1 MNSSLAISHLLLRL
15 RPLNRALR
23 RAVERQGRLAARLFH
38 PDVTPLCVT
47 EEQVHTL
54 LDDVDR
60 LVLQDTIESRRAPLT
75 SEEHDLEQQLRE
87 MSLAVQS
94 KLPLDRIAEVLEL
107 SEFEQEAILLCAAV
121 ELDRSYERIFA
132 YILDDLNRRFPC
144 VELLSTLTAN
154 SLEEVAARRGALAVY
169 GKLRRT
175 GILRPF
181 GEPATTL
188 RQELHLSPALVT
200 FLTGS
205 PGDVTSWFRDTA
217 AVSLPSQLAEI
228 HLPEDVEIATIE
240 RLGQSLRDGSV
251 SVLGIWG
258 PRQSGIREISLA
270 VAISAALPLRRLVID
285 PNYFQPGSYE
295 QAITESI
302 QTAVALNAALLID
315 TDALTEHSN
324 ENLRTVSSFLATALA
339 SVSVPAILT
348 GARPWRPTEMLK
360 SRSYAQIET
369 QNPGFNTR
377 QAMWHNAFPELTKEQ
392 RDDLAS
398 RFRMSSEELG
408 AAALMAGTQARVAGN
423 GHAKI
428 GEQVEEACDAV
439 TRKQTYHFATVI
451 RPKRGPEDLV
461 LPPTL
466 HKQVIEIA
474 RFHRT
479 WPRIAEAWGFGRLVA
494 RESGIK
500 VLFTGASGTGKT
512 LAAEVIAFELG
523 MTLLKID
530 LSRVVS
536 KWVGETER
544 NLDRA
549 FAEAED
555 SNAVLFFDEAD
566 SLFGK
571 RGEVR
576 HGVDR
581 YSNLEV
587 SYLLQ
592 RLESYYGL
600 VILASN
606 LRDNIDQAFIRR
618 FQVVL
623 NFPRPDP
630 PERRRMWSIA
640 FPKSAPLQAD
650 IDFDLLSRLEMTGA
664 SIVNAAQT
672 AALLAME
679 SAKSVNG
686 HGGPVNVK
694 IEPVHVVRAIAR
706 QYQREARL
714 LTASELGPYGE
725 LVHETP

>member
-23 RAVERQGRLAARLFH
+23 RAVAQQGQLAARLFH

-47 EEQVHTL
+47 EEQVQSL
-54 LDDVDR
+54 LNDVDK
-60 LVLQDTIESRRAPLT
+60 LVLQDTIESRRALLT
-75 SEEHDLEQQLRE
+75 TEEHDLEQQLRD
-87 MSLAVQS
+87 MSVASQG
-94 KLPLDRIAEVLEL
+94 KLPLDRIVETLEL

-121 ELDRSYERIFA
+121 ELDRSYERIYA
-132 YILDDLNRRFPC
+132 YILDDLNRRYPC

-154 SLEEVAARRGALAVY
+154 SLEEVCARRVDLSAY

-175 GILRPF
+175 GMLRAF
-181 GEPATTL
+181 GDPATSL
-188 RQELHLSPALVT
+188 RQELRLSPALLA

-205 PGDVTSWFRDTA
+205 PGDVSSWFRDTA
-217 AVSLPSQLAEI
+217 AVPLPSQLAEI
-228 HLPEDVEIATIE
+228 HLPPDVEVATIE

-258 PRQSGIREISLA
+258 PRQSGVREISLA
-270 VAISAALPLRRLVID
+270 VAVSAALPLRRLTID
-285 PNYFQPGSYE
+285 ANSSQHGSYE
-295 QAITESI
+295 QLIAESI
-302 QTAVALNAALLID
+302 QTAAALNSALLVE
-315 TDALTEHSN
+315 TDALTEHGN
-324 ENLRTVSSFLATALA
+324 ENLHAIGRFLAGALA
-339 SVSVPAILT
+339 SLAAPTILT
-348 GARPWRPTEMLK
+348 GIRPWRPTELLK
-360 SRSYAQIET
+360 SRSYAQIEIS
-369 QNPGFNTR
+369 NPGFKTR
-377 QAMWHNAFPELTKEQ
+377 QAMWHNVFPELTKEQ

-398 RFRMSSEELG
+398 RFRMSSEELD
-408 AAALMAGTQARVAGN
+408 AVALMAGTQARVAAN
-423 GHAKI
+423 GQGKI
-428 GEQVEEACDAV
+428 SEQVEEACDAV

-451 RPKRGPEDLV
+451 KPKRGPDALV
-461 LPPTL
+461 LPPQL

-479 WPRIAEAWGFGRLVA
+479 WPRIAEAWGFGQLVA
-494 RESGIK
+494 RDSGIK

-592 RLESYYGL
+592 RLETYYGL

-623 NFPRPDP
+623 NFARPEF
-630 PERRRMWSIA
+630 PERRRIWSIA

-650 IDFDLLSRLEMTGA
+650 INFDLLAQLEMTGA
-664 SIVNAAQT
+664 GIVNAAQT

-686 HGGPVNVK
+686 GPANVM

-725 LVHETP
+725 LVYEVQ

>member
-1 MNSSLAISHLLLRL
+1 MNSSLAITHLLLRL

-23 RAVERQGRLAARLFH
+23 RAVERQGQLAARLFH

-54 LDDVDR
+54 LDDVDK

-87 MSLAVQS
+87 MSLAAQS
-94 KLPLDRIAEVLEL
+94 KLPLDRIVEVLEL

-154 SLEEVAARRGALAVY
+154 SLEEISARRGALGVY

-181 GEPATTL
+181 GEPATNL
-188 RQELHLSPALVT
+188 RQELRLSAALVT

-205 PGDVTSWFRDTA
+205 PGDVTSWFRDAA
-217 AVSLPSQLAEI
+217 AVSLPSQI
-228 HLPEDVEIATIE
+228 HLPADVEIATIE

-258 PRQSGIREISLA
+258 PRQSSIRELSLA
-270 VAISAALPLRRLVID
+270 VAVNAALPLRRLVVD
-285 PNYFQPGSYE
+285 PSHFQPGSYE
-295 QAITESI
+295 QPIAESI
-302 QTAVALNAALLID
+302 QTAVALNAVLLID
-315 TDALTEHSN
+315 TDALTEHGN
-324 ENLRTVSSFLATALA
+324 ENLRTVSAYLAHALA
-339 SVSVPAILT
+339 SVAVPTILT
-348 GARPWRPTEMLK
+348 GARPWRPTELLK

-369 QNPGFNTR
+369 QNPGFKTR

-398 RFRMSSEELG
+398 RFRMSAEELD
-408 AAALMAGTQARVAGN
+408 AAALMAGTQARVVGN

-439 TRKQTYHFATVI
+439 TRKQTYHFASVI
-451 RPKRGPEDLV
+451 RPKRGADDLV
-461 LPPTL
+461 LPPML

-494 RESGIK
+494 RDSGIK
-500 VLFTGASGTGKT
+500 ALFTGVSGTGKT

-544 NLDRA
+544 NLDSA

-592 RLESYYGL
+592 RLESYHGL

-679 SAKSVNG
+679 SAKNVNG
-686 HGGPVNVK
+686 HGGPANVK
-694 IEPVHVVRAIAR
+694 IEPVHIVRAIAR

>member
-1 MNSSLAISHLLLRL
+1 M
-15 RPLNRALR
+15 
-23 RAVERQGRLAARLFH
+23 
-38 PDVTPLCVT
+38 
-47 EEQVHTL
+47 
-54 LDDVDR
+54 
-60 LVLQDTIESRRAPLT
+60 
-75 SEEHDLEQQLRE
+75 
-87 MSLAVQS
+87 
-94 KLPLDRIAEVLEL
+94 
-107 SEFEQEAILLCAAV
+107 
-121 ELDRSYERIFA
+121 
-132 YILDDLNRRFPC
+132 
-144 VELLSTLTAN
+144 
-154 SLEEVAARRGALAVY
+154 
-169 GKLRRT
+169 
-175 GILRPF
+175 
-181 GEPATTL
+181 
-188 RQELHLSPALVT
+188 
-200 FLTGS
+200 
-205 PGDVTSWFRDTA
+205 
-217 AVSLPSQLAEI
+217 
-228 HLPEDVEIATIE
+228 
-240 RLGQSLRDGSV
+240 
-251 SVLGIWG
+251 
-258 PRQSGIREISLA
+258 
-270 VAISAALPLRRLVID
+270 
-285 PNYFQPGSYE
+285 
-295 QAITESI
+295 
-302 QTAVALNAALLID
+302 
-315 TDALTEHSN
+315 
-324 ENLRTVSSFLATALA
+324 
-339 SVSVPAILT
+339 
-348 GARPWRPTEMLK
+348 
-360 SRSYAQIET
+360 
-369 QNPGFNTR
+369 
-377 QAMWHNAFPELTKEQ
+377 
-392 RDDLAS
+392 
-398 RFRMSSEELG
+398 
-408 AAALMAGTQARVAGN
+408 
-423 GHAKI
+423 
-428 GEQVEEACDAV
+428 
-439 TRKQTYHFATVI
+439 
-451 RPKRGPEDLV
+451 
-461 LPPTL
+461 L

-494 RESGIK
+494 RDSGIK
-500 VLFTGASGTGKT
+500 VLFTGLSGTGKT

-592 RLESYYGL
+592 RLESYHGL

-650 IDFDLLSRLEMTGA
+650 IDFDLLSRLDMTGA

-679 SAKSVNG
+679 SAKNVNG
-686 HGGPVNVK
+686 HSGPANVM
-694 IEPVHVVRAIAR
+694 IEPVHIVRAIAR

-725 LVHETP
+725 FVHETP

>member
-1 MNSSLAISHLLLRL
+1 
-15 RPLNRALR
+15 LNRALR
-23 RAVERQGRLAARLFH
+23 RAVARQGQLAARLFH

-47 EEQVHTL
+47 EEQVQAL
-54 LDDVDR
+54 LDDVDQ
-60 LVLQDTIESRRAPLT
+60 LVLQDTIESRSAALT
-75 SEEHDLEQQLRE
+75 PEEHDLEQQLRE
-87 MSLAVQS
+87 MSLAAQS
-94 KLPLDRIAEVLEL
+94 TLPLDRIVEALDL
-107 SEFEQEAILLCAAV
+107 SEFEQEAVLLCAAV

-154 SLEEVAARRGALAVY
+154 TLEEVCTRRVALAAY

-175 GILRPF
+175 GILRTF
-181 GEPATTL
+181 GDPATSL
-188 RQELHLSPALVT
+188 RQELRLSPALLA
-200 FLTGS
+200 FLNGS
-205 PGDVTSWFRDTA
+205 PGDVTSWFHDAA
-217 AVSLPSQLAEI
+217 AVSLPAQLADI
-228 HLPEDVEIATIE
+228 HLPADVEIATIE

-270 VAISAALPLRRLVID
+270 VAVSASLPLRRLVID
-285 PNYFQPGSYE
+285 PNSFQHGNYE
-295 QAITESI
+295 QLIAEPI
-302 QTAVALNAALLID
+302 QTAAALNSALLIE
-315 TDALTEHSN
+315 TDPLTDHGN
-324 ENLRTVSSFLATALA
+324 ENLRTVSTLLANSLALA
-339 SVSVPAILT
+339 AVPTILT
-348 GARPWRPTEMLK
+348 GSRPWRPTELLK
-360 SRSYAQIET
+360 SRSYAQIEISH
-369 QNPGFNTR
+369 PGFTTR
-377 QAMWHNAFPELTKEQ
+377 QAMWHNTFPDLSKEQ

-398 RFRMSSEELG
+398 RFRMSSEELN
-408 AAALMAGTQARVAGN
+408 AVALMAVTQARIAGN

-428 GEQVEEACDAV
+428 SDQLEEACDAV
-439 TRKQTYHFATVI
+439 TRKQTYNFASVI

-461 LPPTL
+461 LPPLL

-479 WPRIAEAWGFGRLVA
+479 WPRIAESWGFGRLVA

-544 NLDRA
+544 NLERA

-571 RGEVR
+571 RGELR

-606 LRDNIDQAFIRR
+606 LRDNIDPAFIRR

-623 NFPRPDP
+623 NFSRPDL
-630 PERRRMWSIA
+630 PERRRIWSIA

-679 SAKSVNG
+679 SAKNANG
-686 HGGPVNVK
+686 QGGVANVT
-694 IEPVHVVRAIAR
+694 IEPVHIVRAIAR

-725 LVHETP
+725 LVHEAP

>member
-1 MNSSLAISHLLLRL
+1 QS
-15 RPLNRALR
+15 
-23 RAVERQGRLAARLFH
+23 RLAARLFH

-47 EEQVHTL
+47 EEQVQTL
-54 LDDVDR
+54 LDDVDQ
-60 LVLQDTIESRRAPLT
+60 LVLRDTIESRRATLT
-75 SEEHDLEQQLRE
+75 PDEHDLEQQLRQ
-87 MSLAVQS
+87 MSLDAQN
-94 KLPLDRIAEVLEL
+94 KLPLDRIVETLEL

-144 VELLSTLTAN
+144 IELLSTLTAN
-154 SLEEVAARRGALAVY
+154 SLEEVCTRRAALGVY

-181 GEPATTL
+181 GEPATSL
-188 RQELHLSPALVT
+188 RQELRLSPSLLT
-200 FLTGS
+200 FLTGA
-205 PGDVTSWFRDTA
+205 PGDVSSWFRDAA
-217 AVSLPSQLAEI
+217 AVSLPSELAEI
-228 HLPEDVEIATIE
+228 QLPADVEIATIE

-258 PRQSGIREISLA
+258 PRQSGIREVSLA
-270 VAISAALPLRRLVID
+270 VAVSAALPLRRLVID
-285 PNYFQPGSYE
+285 PNLFQHAGYE
-295 QAITESI
+295 QPVAESI
-302 QTAVALNAALLID
+302 KTAAALNSALLVE
-315 TDALTEHSN
+315 TDVLTEHGN
-324 ENLRTVSSFLATALA
+324 ENLRPVSHFLANALA
-339 SVSVPAILT
+339 SAAVPVILT
-348 GARPWRPTEMLK
+348 GSRPWRPTELLK

-369 QNPGFNTR
+369 SNPAFKTR
-377 QAMWHNAFPELTKEQ
+377 QAMWHSALPELTKEQ

-398 RFRMSSEELG
+398 RFRMSSDELD
-408 AAALMAGTQARVAGN
+408 AVALMAGTQARVASN

-428 GEQVEEACDAV
+428 SEQVEEACDAV
-439 TRKQTYHFATVI
+439 TRKHTYNFATAI
-451 RPKRGPEDLV
+451 RPKRGPDDLV
-461 LPPTL
+461 LPPML

-479 WPRIAEAWGFGRLVA
+479 WPRIADAWGFGRLLA

-500 VLFTGASGTGKT
+500 VLFTGPSGTGKT
-512 LAAEVIAFELG
+512 LAAEVIAFDLG

-555 SNAVLFFDEAD
+555 SNSVLFFDEAD
-566 SLFGK
+566 SLFSK

-592 RLESYYGL
+592 RLESYHGL

-606 LRDNIDQAFIRR
+606 LRENIDPAFIRR

-623 NFPRPDP
+623 NFSRPDP
-630 PERRRMWSIA
+630 PERRRLWSIA

-650 IDFDLLSRLEMTGA
+650 IDFDLLSKLEMTGA
-664 SIVNAAQT
+664 SIVSAAQT

-686 HGGPVNVK
+686 HGGPANVE

-714 LTASELGPYGE
+714 LTASELGPYGQ
-725 LVHETP
+725 LVHEVP

>member
-23 RAVERQGRLAARLFH
+23 RAVSRQGQLAARLLH
-38 PDVTPLCVT
+38 PDVTPLCIT
-47 EEQVHTL
+47 EEQVQTL
-54 LDDVDR
+54 LDDVDK
-60 LVLQDTIESRRAPLT
+60 LVLHEAIESKRATLT
-75 SEEHDLEQQLRE
+75 PEERDLEQQLRE
-87 MSLAVQS
+87 MSQS
-94 KLPLDRIAEVLEL
+94 MLPLDRIAEALEL

-121 ELDRSYERIFA
+121 ELDRSYERIYA
-132 YILDDLNRRFPC
+132 YILDDLNRRYPC
-144 VELLSTLTAN
+144 VELLSNLTAS
-154 SLEEVAARRGALAVY
+154 SLEEVCMRRAALAVY

-175 GILRPF
+175 NILRAF
-181 GEPATTL
+181 GEPATSL
-188 RQELHLSPALVT
+188 RQELRLSPALLA
-200 FLTGS
+200 FLSGS
-205 PGDVTSWFRDTA
+205 PGDVTLWFRDAA
-217 AVSLPSQLAEI
+217 AVSLPSQLADI
-228 HLPEDVEIATIE
+228 HLPADVEVARIE
-240 RLGQSLRDGSV
+240 RLGQSLRDGWV

-270 VAISAALPLRRLVID
+270 VAVSAALPLRRLVID
-285 PNYFQPGSYE
+285 PSALQHAGYE
-295 QAITESI
+295 QNIAESI
-302 QTAVALNAALLID
+302 QTAAALNSALLVE
-315 TDALTEHSN
+315 TDALTEQGN
-324 ENLRTVSSFLATALA
+324 DNLRAVSGFLARALA
-339 SVSVPAILT
+339 SLTVPTILT
-348 GARPWRPTEMLK
+348 GTRPWRPTELLK
-360 SRSYAQIET
+360 SRSYAQIEIL
-369 QNPGFNTR
+369 NPGFKTR
-377 QAMWHNAFPELTKEQ
+377 QAMWHNAFPDLAKEE

-398 RFRMSSEELG
+398 RFRMSAEELD
-408 AAALMAGTQARVAGN
+408 AVALMAGTQARVAGN
-423 GHAKI
+423 GHVKI
-428 GEQVEEACDAV
+428 SEQLEEACDAV

-451 RPKRGPEDLV
+451 KPKRGPEDLV
-461 LPPTL
+461 LPPVL

-494 RESGIK
+494 RDSGIK

-571 RGEVR
+571 RGEIR

-606 LRDNIDQAFIRR
+606 LRDNIDPAFVRR

-623 NFPRPDP
+623 NFPRPDL
-630 PERRRMWSIA
+630 PERRRIWSIA
-640 FPKSAPLQAD
+640 FPKSAPLQSD
-650 IDFDLLSRLEMTGA
+650 IDFDLLAHLDMTGA
-664 SIVNAAQT
+664 GIVNAAQT

-679 SAKSVNG
+679 PAKNVNG
-686 HGGPVNVK
+686 HGGAANVE
-694 IEPVHVVRAIAR
+694 IQPVHVVRAIAR

-714 LTASELGPYGE
+714 LTASELGPYGA
-725 LVHETP
+725 LVNEVQ

>member
-1 MNSSLAISHLLLRL
+1 MNSSFAISHLLLRL

-23 RAVERQGRLAARLFH
+23 RAVAQQSQLAARLFH

-47 EEQVHTL
+47 EEQVQTL
-54 LDDVDR
+54 LDDVDK
-60 LVLQDTIESRRAPLT
+60 LLLEKKIESNTAFQT
-75 SEEHDLEQQLRE
+75 AEESDDEQELRKQ
-87 MSLAVQS
+87 SLALGM
-94 KLPLDRIAEVLEL
+94 KLPLDRITESLEL
-107 SEFEQEAILLCAAV
+107 SEFEVEAILLCVAV
-121 ELDRSYERIFA
+121 ELDRSYERIYA
-132 YILDDLNRRFPC
+132 YILDDLSRRYPC
-144 VELLSTLTAN
+144 IELLSTLTAN
-154 SLEEVAARRGALAVY
+154 SLEEVCVRRATLGPF

-175 GILRPF
+175 GIVGAF
-181 GEPATTL
+181 GEPSTSL
-188 RQELHLSPALVT
+188 RQELRLSPAILS
-200 FLTGS
+200 FLTGA
-205 PGDVTSWFRDTA
+205 PGDITSWFRDA
-217 AVSLPSQLAEI
+217 AEVSLPTRVDEI
-228 HLPEDVEIATIE
+228 YLPPDVEIETIE
-240 RLGQSLRDGSV
+240 RLGRSLRAGSV
-251 SVLGIWG
+251 SMLGIWG
-258 PRQSGIREISLA
+258 PRQSGVKEVALA
-270 VAISAALPLRRLVID
+270 VAVSAGLPLRRFVI
-285 PNYFQPGSYE
+285 NNNSLQQIGYE
-295 QAITESI
+295 QLIAQSI
-302 QTAVALNAALLID
+302 QTAAALNSILLIE
-315 TDALTEHSN
+315 TDVLTEQGD
-324 ENLRTVSSFLATALA
+324 ENQRVVNSFLASSLAAL
-339 SVSVPAILT
+339 SVPTILI
-348 GARPWRPTEMLK
+348 GSRPWRPTELLK
-360 SRSYAQIET
+360 ARLFAQIEISS
-369 QNPGFNTR
+369 PGFKTR
-377 QAMWHNAFPELTKEQ
+377 QAMWQQVFPDLTKDQ

-398 RFRMSSEELG
+398 RFRMSSEELD
-408 AAALMAGTQARVAGN
+408 AVALMAGTQAAVVADN
-423 GHAKI
+423 GHATI
-428 GEQVEEACDAV
+428 SEQLEEACDAV

-451 RPKRGPEDLV
+451 KPRRSPEDLV
-461 LPPTL
+461 LPQAL
-466 HKQVIEIA
+466 HKQVVEIA
-474 RFHRT
+474 RFYRA
-479 WPRIAEAWGFGRLVA
+479 WPRIAEAWGFGRLLA
-494 RESGIK
+494 RDSGIR

-623 NFPRPDP
+623 SFPRPEFS
-630 PERRRMWSIA
+630 ERRRIWSIA
-640 FPKSAPLQAD
+640 FPESAPLQSD
-650 IDFDLLSRLEMTGA
+650 IDFDLLARLEMTGA

-672 AALLAME
+672 AALLAVE
-679 SAKSVNG
+679 SAKNG
-686 HGGPVNVK
+686 HGGTSDVR
-694 IEPVHVVRAIAR
+694 IEPSHVVRAVGR

-714 LTASELGPYGE
+714 LTASELGAYGE
-725 LVHETP
+725 FLYEAQ